1 MGGSE
6 ALQDQLPHPSRN
18 WNRIP
23 YSIRQRI
30 VELANLARQGLF
42 GRS

>member
-6 ALQDQLPHPSRN
+6 ALQDQLPHSSRI